1 MARRILV
8 IEDHP
13 DSRDLM
19 SFLLTRSGYEVVSA
33 SDGVAGVE
41 VARRTRPD
49 LIISDIQ
56 LPLMNGFEV
65 AAAIVADPDLAH
77 IPLIAVT
84 ASAMAGDR
92 ENIIRSGF
100 HDYVSKPIEP
110 ETFAVQ
116 ISRYLEK
123 TEGA

>member
-1 MARRILV
+1 MAYKILV
-8 IEDHP
+8 IEDHA

-19 SFLLTRSGYEVVSA
+19 SFLLSRSGYEVVSEA
-33 SDGVAGVE
+33 DGAAGLAA
-41 VARRTRPD
+41 ARRIQPD

-56 LPLMNGFEV
+56 LPLMNGFQV
-65 AAAIVADPDLAH
+65 AAAIARDPELKH
-77 IPLIAVT
+77 IPLVAVT

-110 ETFAVQ
+110 ETFVIQ
-116 ISRYLEK
+116 IARFLEK
-123 TEGA
+123 RHA

>member
-13 DSRDLM
+13 DSRELM
-19 SFLLTRSGYEVVSA
+19 SFLLTQSGYEVVSA
-33 SDGVAGVE
+33 ADGMSGLEA
-41 VARRTRPD
+41 ARRTHPD

-65 AAAIVADPDLAH
+65 AAAIAADPDLAH

-110 ETFAVQ
+110 ETFVVQ
-116 ISRYLEK
+116 IGRYLKKARE
-123 TEGA
+123 T